1 MPTRLERSITNK
13 VVAGVCGGI
22 AEYLQVDATL
32 VRVFFVVGTILTG
45 GLGLLGYIVLVV
57 LVPLPGQPAP
67 FVKTSEVTTSTL
79 ESAAGSEPGAAV
91 PVAASS
97 APARPADPEV
107 AERNRAAFGV
117 VLIALGAIFLLSN
130 AGLFRLV
137 RWDLAWPLVFIAI
150 GVLLLAQRVRR

>member
-1 MPTRLERSITNK
+1 MPTRLARSLSNK

-32 VRVFFVVGTILTG
+32 VRVFFVLGTIFTA
-45 GLGLLGYIVLVV
+45 GLGLLGYIVLLV
-57 LVPLPGQPAP
+57 LMPLPGQPVP
-67 FVKTSEVTTSTL
+67 FVKTSGVTTSTV
-79 ESAAGSEPGAAV
+79 EG
-91 PVAASS
+91 AASS
-97 APARPADPEV
+97 DPDAPAPAVAPPAAARPADPEV
-107 AERNRAAFGV
+107 AERNRAAFGI

-137 RWDLAWPLVFIAI
+137 RWELAWPLVLIGI

>member
-1 MPTRLERSITNK
+1 MQSRLERSTSNK

-67 FVKTSEVTTSTL
+67 FVKSDVTKSTV
-79 ESAAGSEPGAAV
+79 EGAEGVDPATTTPLLASPAV
-91 PVAASS
+91 
-97 APARPADPEV
+97 ARPADPEV

-117 VLIALGAIFLLSN
+117 VLVAIGAIFLLSN

-137 RWDLAWPLVFIAI
+137 RWDLAWPLVFIGI

>member
-32 VRVFFVVGTILTG
+32 VRVFVVVGTILTG

-67 FVKTSEVTTSTL
+67 FVKSDVTTCTVAGA
-79 ESAAGSEPGAAV
+79 ERTDPAATAPILAS
-91 PVAASS
+91 PVA
-97 APARPADPEV
+97 ARPADPEV

-117 VLIALGAIFLLSN
+117 VLVALGAIFLLSN

-137 RWDLAWPLVFIAI
+137 RWDLAWPLVLIAI

>member
-1 MPTRLERSITNK
+1 MQSRLERSTTNK
-13 VVAGVCGGI
+13 VAAGVCGGI

-67 FVKTSEVTTSTL
+67 FVKTSEVTTSTV
-79 ESAAGSEPGAAV
+79 ESAAGGDPAAT
-91 PVAASS
+91 PLVATPPA
-97 APARPADPEV
+97 AARPADPEV